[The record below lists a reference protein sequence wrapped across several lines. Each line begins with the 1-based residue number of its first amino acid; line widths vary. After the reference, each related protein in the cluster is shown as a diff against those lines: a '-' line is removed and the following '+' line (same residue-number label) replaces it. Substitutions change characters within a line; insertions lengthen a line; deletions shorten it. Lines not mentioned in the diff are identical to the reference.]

1 LRAKIS
7 QTPETSK
14 FTSVKKRVVAARHQ
28 KQPKLLYPFVGNPR
42 ESMPDGLPFEL
53 SDYLELV
60 DMIGRIIRE
69 DKRGTMIQGSESL
82 ISEYNRS
89 RSQCL
94 RLPYKL
100 Y

>member
-1 LRAKIS
+1 MFYCIS
-7 QTPETSK
+7 NLKDWDNIITTLM
-14 FTSVKKRVVAARHQ
+14 FYSVGGYFVYGYVFKKEIQ
-28 KQPKLLYPFVGNPR
+28 SVG
-42 ESMPDGLPFEL
+42 
-53 SDYLELV
+53 LV
-60 DMIGRIIRE
+60 ITID
-69 DKRGTMIQGSESL
+69 DKYAGFKGSESL